1 MDWRLRIPGGLYRHA
16 REKAGSDADLAA
28 LVRSWLERYL
38 DPPQAIGGRARM
50 TTISPE
56 RRSEIARMAAKAS
69 AVARQRPP
77 AD

>member
-38 DPPQAIGGRARM
+38 DPPQAVGGHARM
-50 TTISPE
+50 TALTPE
-56 RRSEIARMAAKAS
+56 RRSEIARTAARAS
-69 AVARQRPP
+69 ALARQRPP
-77 AD
+77 VE